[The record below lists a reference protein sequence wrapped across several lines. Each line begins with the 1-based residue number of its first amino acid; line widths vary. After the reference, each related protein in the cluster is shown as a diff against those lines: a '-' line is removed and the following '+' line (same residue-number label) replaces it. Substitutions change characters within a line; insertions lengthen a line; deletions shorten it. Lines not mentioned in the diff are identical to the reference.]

1 VAYIPDLVETGQTI
15 GPWNICHPRIP
26 VSLVVKYVG
35 RPGALGRCRSE
46 KLLQPI
52 NANVEV
58 VGIMHR
64 VYDDGHAEGSSPF
77 SDYRDGDLERPIRD
91 DAVHKL

>member
-1 VAYIPDLVETGQTI
+1 M
-15 GPWNICHPRIP
+15 
-26 VSLVVKYVG
+26 
-35 RPGALGRCRSE
+35 
-46 KLLQPI
+46 QPI